1 MKKIYEVHEFS
12 PEEGKT
18 GIRIKV
24 CASADAVIRL
34 LTCNNSKR
42 YTLTFMYDDID
53 MPLKAEMIYNGAKLK
68 RKDNK
73 AKNLNDESFL
83 GVPFEKVS
91 GSMTREEYD
100 ELNNMFKIDEY
111 KYFIVFEQELYE

>member
-1 MKKIYEVHEFS
+1 
-12 PEEGKT
+12 
-18 GIRIKV
+18 
-24 CASADAVIRL
+24 
-34 LTCNNSKR
+34 
-42 YTLTFMYDDID
+42 MYDDID